1 MLKAIVQSLSK
12 RIRNSMVS
20 LTNDDDDDDDDD
32 DGDDDERGEQSSTHT
47 THKQNIASI
56 NIIR

>member
-1 MLKAIVQSLSK
+1 
-12 RIRNSMVS
+12 MVS

-32 DGDDDERGEQSSTHT
+32 DGDDDERGEQSSAPTFLNT